1 VGKVTR
7 RAFLAATGAAAVL
20 ATRAHGSA
28 AQPGE
33 AQPGAAQS
41 DDPRPDPAQF
51 DEGQPAAAR
60 HGEAQPG
67 GARPGAARVIVVG
80 GGFAGAA
87 CALELR
93 ARAPALEV
101 LLVDPDDRYVTC
113 PMSNSVI
120 AGLRAMSSITVP
132 RSGLARGGV
141 RVVPDSVVAIDPERK
156 QARLRGGAVL
166 AFDRLV
172 LAAGIRFL
180 WGHPEGYTDSA
191 AERLPHAWQAG
202 KQTQLL
208 AAQLAALRP
217 GGVVA
222 ISVPAGPMR
231 CPPGPFERASL
242 MAAYLARRGRRAKVL
257 IFDANNHFPRQ
268 DAFSAA
274 WQELYPGTIE
284 WIPMTQ
290 GGALVRVD
298 PGQMMLYSSHGAQ
311 RADVINII
319 PPQAPASIAVQAGLA
334 SDHGWCP
341 VDPSTFESTLV
352 PGVHVIGDACIADP
366 MPKAASSARA
376 QARQCAR
383 ALAAAFAGAAPPPPG
398 MESVCYSLLARDRA
412 LSIHARFETRDGVI
426 ESLPAAAGPAAVT
439 EQEEARNAA
448 SWYRRIVA
456 ESFGI

>member
-1 VGKVTR
+1 MTR
-7 RAFLAATGAAAVL
+7 RVFLAAAAGAAL
-20 ATRAHGSA
+20 
-28 AQPGE
+28 
-33 AQPGAAQS
+33 
-41 DDPRPDPAQF
+41 
-51 DEGQPAAAR
+51 
-60 HGEAQPG
+60 
-67 GARPGAARVIVVG
+67 GARARGHAAGMARVVVVG

-93 ARAPALEV
+93 VLRPALDV
-101 LLVDPDDRYVTC
+101 VLVDPDERYVTC

-120 AGLRAMSSITVP
+120 AGLRTMSSITVR
-132 RSGLARGGV
+132 RSGLARAGV
-141 RVVPDSVVAIDPERK
+141 RVIRDTVAAIDPERR
-156 QARLRGGAVL
+156 QARLRGGAAL
-166 AFDRLV
+166 AYDRLV

-180 WGHPEGYTDSA
+180 WGHPEGYSEDA

-202 KQTQLL
+202 AQTRLL
-208 AAQLAALRP
+208 AAQLESLRP

-242 MAAYLARRGRRAKVL
+242 MAAYFARRRRRAKVL

-284 WIPMTQ
+284 WIPVVE

-298 PGQMMLYSSHGAQ
+298 PEEMTLYSSHGAQ

-319 PPQAPASIAVQAGLA
+319 PPQAPASIAAQAGLA

-341 VDPSTFESTLV
+341 VDPTTFESTLV

-366 MPKAASSARA
+366 MPKAASAARA

-383 ALAAAFAGAAPPPPG
+383 ALAAAFDGDVPLPPA
-398 MESVCYSLLARDRA
+398 MDSVCYSLLARDRA
-412 LSIHARFETRDGVI
+412 LSIHARFATHDGVI
-426 ESLPAAAGPAAVT
+426 ESLPAAPDAVT
-439 EQEEARNAA
+439 VSEQEEARNAA
-448 SWYRRIVA
+448 TWYRRIVA
-456 ESFGI
+456 ESFGG

>member
-7 RAFLAATGAAAVL
+7 RAFLA
-20 ATRAHGSA
+20 GSA
-28 AQPGE
+28 A
-33 AQPGAAQS
+33 AALGTRARGS
-41 DDPRPDPAQF
+41 VAR
-51 DEGQPAAAR
+51 AAR
-60 HGEAQPG
+60 P
-67 GARPGAARVIVVG
+67 RTARVIVVG

-93 ARAPALEV
+93 ALKPALEV
-101 LLVDPDDRYVTC
+101 LLVDPDESYVTC

-120 AGLRAMSSITVP
+120 AGLRAMNSITVS
-132 RSGLARGGV
+132 RSGLARAGV
-141 RVVPDSVVAIDPERK
+141 HLVRDTVVAIDAERR
-156 QARLRGGAVL
+156 QARLQSGAAL
-166 AFDRLV
+166 AYDRLV

-180 WGHPEGYTDSA
+180 WGHPLGYSESA
-191 AERLPHAWQAG
+191 ALRMPHAWQAG
-202 KQTQLL
+202 AQTRLL
-208 AAQLAALRP
+208 AAQLEALRP

-242 MAAYLARRGRRAKVL
+242 MAAYLARRAPRAKVL

-284 WIPMTQ
+284 WIPVTL
-290 GGALVRVD
+290 GGALERVD
-298 PGQMMLYSSHGAQ
+298 PERMTLYGARGAQ
-311 RADVINII
+311 RADLINII
-319 PPQAPASIAVQAGLA
+319 PPQAPAAIAVQAGLA

-341 VDPSTFESTLV
+341 VEPSTFESMLV

-366 MPKAASSARA
+366 MPKAASAAQA

-383 ALAAAFAGAAPPPPG
+383 TLAAVFDGAAPPPPV
-398 MESVCYSLLARDRA
+398 MDSVCYSLLAADRA
-412 LSIHARFETRDGVI
+412 LAIRARFEMHDGVL
-426 ESLPAAAGPAAVT
+426 ESLPDAQGAGAAS
-439 EQEEARNAA
+439 QHDEARNAT

-456 ESFGI
+456 ESFAI

>member
-1 VGKVTR
+1 MGKVTR
-7 RAFLAATGAAAVL
+7 RAFLAASAAATAAL
-20 ATRAHGSA
+20 TTRVRGSA
-28 AQPGE
+28 AGV
-33 AQPGAAQS
+33 
-41 DDPRPDPAQF
+41 
-51 DEGQPAAAR
+51 AR
-60 HGEAQPG
+60 T
-67 GARPGAARVIVVG
+67 GAARVLIVG

-93 ARAPALEV
+93 ALTPALEV
-101 LLVDPDDRYVTC
+101 LLVDPDERYVTC

-120 AGLRAMSSITVP
+120 AGLRTMSSITVSRP
-132 RSGLARGGV
+132 GLARAGV
-141 RVVPDSVVAIDPERK
+141 HVIRDRVTAIDPERR
-156 QARLRGGAVL
+156 QVSLRGGAAL
-166 AFDRLV
+166 AYDKLV

-180 WGHPEGYTDSA
+180 WGRPEGYSESA

-202 KQTQLL
+202 AQTQLL

-222 ISVPAGPMR
+222 LSVPAGPMR

-284 WIPMTQ
+284 WIPVTE
-290 GGALVRVD
+290 GGALERVD
-298 PGQMMLYSSHGAQ
+298 PERMTLYSPRGAQ
-311 RADVINII
+311 RADLINII
-319 PPQAPASIAVQAGLA
+319 PPQAPAAIAVQAGLA

-341 VDPSTFESTLV
+341 VEALTFESTLV

-366 MPKAASSARA
+366 MPKAASAAHA

-383 ALAAAFAGAAPPPPG
+383 ALAAAFAGDTLSPSV
-398 MESVCYSLLARDRA
+398 MDSVCYSLLAPDRA
-412 LSIHARFETRDGVI
+412 LSIHARFATRGGML
-426 ESLPAAAGPAAVT
+426 ESLPAAPGALVMN
-439 EQEEARNAA
+439 EQDEARNAA

-456 ESFGI
+456 ESFGLIRGGDRV

>member
-1 VGKVTR
+1 
-7 RAFLAATGAAAVL
+7 
-20 ATRAHGSA
+20 
-28 AQPGE
+28 
-33 AQPGAAQS
+33 
-41 DDPRPDPAQF
+41 
-51 DEGQPAAAR
+51 
-60 HGEAQPG
+60 
-67 GARPGAARVIVVG
+67 VG

-93 ARAPALEV
+93 ALQPALEV

-132 RSGLARGGV
+132 RGGLARAGV
-141 RVVPDSVVAIDPERK
+141 HVVRDSVVAIDPERK
-156 QARLRGGAVL
+156 QARLRSGTAV
-166 AFDRLV
+166 AYDRLV
-172 LAAGIRFL
+172 FAAGIRFL
-180 WGHPEGYTDSA
+180 WGHPEGYSESA

-202 KQTQLL
+202 TQTLLL
-208 AAQLAALRP
+208 AAQLAALRL

-284 WIPMTQ
+284 WIPMTE

-298 PGQMMLYSSHGAQ
+298 PEQMMLYSSRGAQ

-366 MPKAASSARA
+366 MPKAASSASA

-383 ALAAAFAGAAPPPPG
+383 ALTAAFAGDAPPTPG

-412 LSIHARFETRDGVI
+412 LSIHARFETHDGVI
-426 ESLPAAAGPAAVT
+426 ESLPAAAGPVAVT
-439 EQEEARNAA
+439 AQEEARNAA
-448 SWYRRIVA
+448 SWYQRIVA